1 VSSKSTASRGNSR
14 CGRIRLE
21 VGSLSGQPGGDAI
34 SSVSRSS
41 HHAGN
46 RAVMRFRGGD
56 SEPVVL
62 GATRGGRSSESPSRP
77 VERATVRRRF
87 GRSREGSSFGY
98 PDGGSNRRDSRPRS
112 SFGQPRGDRVSV
124 WRALVTRATGR
135 RAFERP
141 GQSFGMG
148 NCLEA
153 KVSCAGDAEGRLEN
167 SSRQAE
173 RRRIRR
179 ASRGRY
185 AEVGFEGR
193 ARKRRSIEVT
203 A

>member
-1 VSSKSTASRGNSR
+1 VSSKSKASRGNSR

-56 SEPVVL
+56 SVPVVL
-62 GATRGGRSSESPSRP
+62 GATRGGRSAESPGRP

-112 SFGQPRGDRVSV
+112 SFGQPRGGRVSGTQ
-124 WRALVTRATGR
+124 AGVTRATGR
-135 RAFERP
+135 RAFVGP
-141 GQSFGMG
+141 GQSLGMG

-153 KVSCAGDAEGRLEN
+153 RYRAPEMRKEGSKTRAGRRSGDVSVGLLAVDTLRSASKGE
-167 SSRQAE
+167 
-173 RRRIRR
+173 R
-179 ASRGRY
+179 AS
-185 AEVGFEGR
+185 EGPSR
-193 ARKRRSIEVT
+193 
-203 A
+203 